1 MHCFRIFAVFIVEVP
16 RRVASDR
23 LAMAEPDGL
32 EANTRKLV
40 LARTALFQTLEA
52 DRITEAHDI
61 DAYIACEQHTSRTL

>member
-1 MHCFRIFAVFIVEVP
+1 MHRFRILAVFIAQMP
-16 RRVASDR
+16 RRFAGDR

-32 EANTRKLV
+32 EGKARKLV

-61 DAYIACEQHTSRTL
+61 DADIACEQHTSRTL